1 MVQRMVGALA
11 VLGPLARAEHSVADE
26 TIRFALPR
34 EVRES
39 SPVSALAGETRI
51 QSSQGMV

>member
-1 MVQRMVGALA
+1 MVGALT
-11 VLGPLARAEHSVADE
+11 VLGPLSRTENSVADE

-39 SPVSALAGETRI
+39 SPVSALSGEVSI
-51 QSSQGMV
+51 QSAEGMV